1 MAGRYCLPL
10 PSRSSFWVADLR
22 DDLIEFFIRAIW
34 RVFASC
40 RSETMLM

>member
-22 DDLIEFFIRAIW
+22 DDLIEFFIRAYLAGI
-34 RVFASC
+34 RQLPV
-40 RSETMLM
+40 